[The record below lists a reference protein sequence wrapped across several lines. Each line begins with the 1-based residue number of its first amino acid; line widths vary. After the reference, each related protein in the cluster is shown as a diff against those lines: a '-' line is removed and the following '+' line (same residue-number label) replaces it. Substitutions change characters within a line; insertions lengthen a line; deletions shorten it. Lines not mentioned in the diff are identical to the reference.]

1 MDKVRNPS
9 AAEMQRFWDLVAS
22 TAGRLKA
29 RIETVQCMAIDARL
43 TLTGDDADRKPDRT
57 VHTRQQIAHELGCVT
72 DEVEALL
79 ADIRA
84 AAKAERTRLQ

>member
-1 MDKVRNPS
+1 MGKVRNPT

-22 TAGRLKA
+22 KAGRLKS

-72 DEVEALL
+72 DDIEALL

-84 AAKAERTRLQ
+84 AAKAERTLLQ